1 MTDKRAYNLRS
12 GGSEAVIPVQFEV
25 SDDRF
30 ISSLLQSQQNT
41 SKTGQVSDS
50 DSGSESNDSMSNNDS
65 DTERLGASESTGIDK
80 QVPGSS
86 SSSNTSSSAVVSQQE
101 INLQILTQL
110 GSITER
116 LDMIESRKKCKKSND
131 VRKLKSKS
139 KKHTVMPQPPVT
151 LPPTQ
156 VSAPTLPNL
165 SVLREDAYI
174 QAQVEQRLKNLM
186 EDSKSGTK
194 IKSLRGGAV
203 EVVVPHRVKW
213 PQEYVLAGSKKERVQ
228 YDQLSMSQWVAG
240 FCRIMRDETDAQNKD
255 SMLDYLIS
263 LLEDAQDFSW
273 DAARAS
279 HAVLL
284 CRMEQGDVKNY
295 KDVDKI
301 D

>member
-1 MTDKRAYNLRS
+1 MIK
-12 GGSEAVIPVQFEV
+12 
-25 SDDRF
+25 
-30 ISSLLQSQQNT
+30 SS
-41 SKTGQVSDS
+41 
-50 DSGSESNDSMSNNDS
+50 
-65 DTERLGASESTGIDK
+65 
-80 QVPGSS
+80 
-86 SSSNTSSSAVVSQQE
+86 
-101 INLQILTQL
+101 
-110 GSITER
+110 
-116 LDMIESRKKCKKSND
+116 KKCKKSND
-131 VRKLKSKS
+131 VRKLKNKS
-139 KKHTVMPQPPVT
+139 KKHTVVPQPPVT
-151 LPPTQ
+151 LPPSQ

-165 SVLREDAYI
+165 SVLRQDAYI
-174 QAQVEQRLKNLM
+174 QAQVEQRLKNLV

-194 IKSLRGGAV
+194 IKSLRGGSV

-301 D
+301 DRIRRANAQRHLAPSHNISNVKNRLKNPTRQCLVRTLIKELVLLARHMIPRVSRTSIFMQHALPWGGKTYPHPEIECRNKN